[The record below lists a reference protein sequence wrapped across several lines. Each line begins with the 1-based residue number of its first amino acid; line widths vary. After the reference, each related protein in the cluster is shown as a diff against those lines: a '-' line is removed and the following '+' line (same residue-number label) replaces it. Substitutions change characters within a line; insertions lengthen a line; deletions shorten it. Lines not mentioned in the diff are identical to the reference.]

1 MIKLKLTLNQFEA
14 LYELLNAM
22 EIDTDNPGDAPLV
35 EILDMLNDVDAG
47 WVVMYTYPD
56 SQRLVIEITN
66 VFNLFPTQI
75 VQYAQ
80 VWAWAL

>member
-22 EIDTDNPGDAPLV
+22 EIDADNPGDAPLA

-47 WVVMYTYPD
+47 
-56 SQRLVIEITN
+56 
-66 VFNLFPTQI
+66 
-75 VQYAQ
+75 
-80 VWAWAL
+80 

>member
-22 EIDTDNPGDAPLV
+22 EIDTDNPGDAPLA

-47 WVVMYTYPD
+47 
-56 SQRLVIEITN
+56 
-66 VFNLFPTQI
+66 
-75 VQYAQ
+75 
-80 VWAWAL
+80 